1 MKNITHLRKCLGD
14 CKCVYCDIKWSEFL
28 SIGNTFVSNMQVSHP
43 QHYKTLI
50 EMLDGEHPLC
60 HSWVCGECCCVIKDE
75 LSLSSLLYD
84 KGNSND
90 SILQCR
96 NVVKEMISV
105 LSNDEILLNTE
116 YKQIYRAKMLN
127 LGIGVETAD
136 KLVVNFRKFVD
147 SLLTTKYDFISFSKP
162 TKYDFIFFSKPPK
175 PGVVYYNS
183 SLVNSASIN
192 LLHF

>member
-1 MKNITHLRKCLGD
+1 
-14 CKCVYCDIKWSEFL
+14 
-28 SIGNTFVSNMQVSHP
+28 
-43 QHYKTLI
+43 
-50 EMLDGEHPLC
+50 
-60 HSWVCGECCCVIKDE
+60 
-75 LSLSSLLYD
+75 
-84 KGNSND
+84 
-90 SILQCR
+90 
-96 NVVKEMISV
+96 
-105 LSNDEILLNTE
+105 
-116 YKQIYRAKMLN
+116 MLN